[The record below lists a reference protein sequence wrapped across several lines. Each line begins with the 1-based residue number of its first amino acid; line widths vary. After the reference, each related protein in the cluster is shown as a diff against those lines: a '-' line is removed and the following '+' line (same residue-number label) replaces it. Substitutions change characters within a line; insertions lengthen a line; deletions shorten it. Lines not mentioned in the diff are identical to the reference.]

1 MHPVFIIDPASPDLS
16 LVEKAADIMRHGG
29 VIAYPTETFYGLGCD
44 TTHKKAIEH
53 LFSIKGRS
61 VAKPVPLIIGSH
73 GDLAKYVRS
82 IPRAAQHLIGR
93 YWPGALTIIFEKAP
107 FLSEALTAGTEKI
120 AIRLSSNPIA
130 VSLARALSGA
140 VTATSANLSNERECT
155 TADEVMKS
163 LGGRINAIIDG
174 GTTPGGAGST
184 IVDVTVS
191 PPAIVRQG
199 MITLSE
205 EDFYI

>member
-1 MHPVFIIDPASPDLS
+1 MHPLFIIDPASPDLS

-61 VAKPVPLIIGSH
+61 VAKPVPLIIGTR
-73 GDLAKYVRS
+73 GDLARYVRS
-82 IPRAAQHLIGR
+82 IPRVAEHLIGR

-107 FLSEALTAGTEKI
+107 FLSEALTAGTGKI

-130 VSLARALSGA
+130 ALLARALSGA
-140 VTATSANLSNERECT
+140 ITATSANLSHERECT

-174 GTTPGGAGST
+174 GTTPGGTGST
-184 IVDVTVS
+184 IVDVTEY
-191 PPAIVRQG
+191 PPVVVRQG
-199 MITLSE
+199 VIALSD
-205 EDFYI
+205 EDLYI